1 MPKPRLYLFQP
12 GGWAR
17 FWGLLNNAF
26 RAAYEDNVFGIS
38 KGVAYSALLSFVP
51 VLTSL
56 FAILS
61 QVRAEAVSRVIARFL
76 FEVVPPGSEDLV
88 QYVLKVK
95 GQRPVWLLVSA
106 TLLSIWAASGAMAS
120 LMEGFQAAYRLPSGR
135 PFLKQRAMAI
145 ALVFCT
151 AIPALGA
158 SGLVLFGNRMEHG
171 FILGMAPEGEALKGW
186 VTLLGRVVRF
196 SAAFLA
202 TVSVTALA
210 YFLGPNRPMKFLK
223 VWPGALVAT
232 VMWLV
237 TTLGF
242 AWYARNIAN
251 YNFLY
256 GSIGAFIALLSWL
269 YLVSVIALVGCE
281 FNAERERA
289 SSKES
294 LP

>member
-12 GGWAR
+12 SGWVR
-17 FWGLLNNAF
+17 FWGLLNNAL
-26 RAAYEDNVFGIS
+26 RAAYDDNVFSIS
-38 KGVAYSALLSFVP
+38 KGVAYSALFSFVP
-51 VLTSL
+51 VLTSF

-88 QYVLKVK
+88 EYVLRVR
-95 GQRPVWLLVSA
+95 GQRPVYLLVTA
-106 TLLSIWAASGAMAS
+106 TVVSIWVASGAMAS
-120 LMEGFQAAYRLPSGR
+120 LMEGFRAAYRLPSAR

-145 ALVFCT
+145 ALVFCS
-151 AIPALGA
+151 AVPALGA
-158 SGLVLFGNRMEHG
+158 SALVIFGNRIETA
-171 FILGMAPEGEALKGW
+171 FIQSVTIDGDALRSW
-186 VTLLGRVVRF
+186 VILLGRVVRF

-202 TVSVTALA
+202 TASVTALA
-210 YFLGPNRPMKFLK
+210 YFLGPNRPMRFLQ
-223 VWPGALVAT
+223 VWPGALLAT
-232 VMWLV
+232 AMWLV

-242 AWYARNIAN
+242 AWYARNMAH

-256 GSIGAFIALLSWL
+256 GSIGTFIALLTWL

-289 SSKES
+289 SLKKF
-294 LP
+294 